1 MVFRKE
7 RRHAMHISM
16 QQEQFSKAWVRAV
29 AAVAGYN
36 ITSCEVDDDSV
47 DLGFTGNRKDGV
59 HVRAPKLE
67 FQLKCQSNDDGSRT
81 HLAYALAMKNY
92 DDLRDPEV
100 HVPRILVVCCVPE
113 NVSDWLQEDAEATAL
128 RRCAYWLSL
137 RGFPAV
143 PNETTRSVRLP
154 RSQLFC
160 TTALREIMERIGTGG
175 LP

>member
-1 MVFRKE
+1 V
-7 RRHAMHISM
+7 AMHISM
-16 QQEQFSKAWVRAV
+16 RQEQFSKAWVRAV

-36 ITSCEVDDDSV
+36 ITSCEVDDDSI
-47 DLGFTGNRKDGV
+47 DIGFTGNRKDGV

-67 FQLKCQSNDDGSRT
+67 LQLKCQGTDDGQGP
-81 HLAYALAMKNY
+81 HLSYALSMKNY

-113 NVSDWLQEDAEATAL
+113 NVSEWLHEDAETTAM

-137 RGFPAV
+137 RNFAAV
-143 PNETTRSVRLP
+143 PNETTRTVRLP
-154 RSQLFC
+154 RSQLFN
-160 TTALREIMERIGTGG
+160 TTALREMMDRIGTGA